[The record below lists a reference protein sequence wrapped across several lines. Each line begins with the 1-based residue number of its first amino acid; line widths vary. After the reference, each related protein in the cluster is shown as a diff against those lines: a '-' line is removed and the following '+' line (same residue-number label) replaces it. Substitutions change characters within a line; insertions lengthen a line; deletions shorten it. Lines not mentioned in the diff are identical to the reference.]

1 MLKKEFYLYPMKRFL
16 LFSVFLLS
24 AISLIAQNE
33 DVSKLHENA
42 KTFMRQGD
50 YANASII
57 LARAL
62 QQEPDNIGV
71 AKDLAFDYYL
81 QKENSK
87 ALEVIK
93 PFLESKTSDDQSFQI
108 AGIIYKAN
116 GDEKE
121 AEKIYKKGIKNFPE
135 SGPLYNDY
143 GELLWTRLNPEA
155 IKLWEKGIQ
164 KDPNYPNNYYNACKY
179 YYLTKDKIWSLLYGE
194 IFINME
200 YNTAR
205 TAEIKNVLLDGY
217 KKLYADIDLM
227 TDTKDKNKFELA
239 YLSTMNKQNSVVK
252 NGINPESLAMIR
264 TRFILDW
271 SQENKSKFPFQL
283 FSFQQQLMEQG
294 IFPVYNQWIFGAAQ
308 NLSAY
313 QNWINAHPTE
323 YTAFSKYRQDH
334 QFKVPANEF
343 YH

>member
-1 MLKKEFYLYPMKRFL
+1 MLRKDFYLYQMKSFL
-16 LFSVFLLS
+16 LHCAFCILTLNLF
-24 AISLIAQNE
+24 AQE

-57 LARAL
+57 LVRAL

-81 QKENSK
+81 QKENAK
-87 ALEVIK
+87 ALDVIR
-93 PFLESKTSDDQSFQI
+93 PFLDKRNADDQSFQI
-108 AGIIYKAN
+108 AGIIYKAT

-121 AEKIYKKGIKNFPE
+121 AEKLYKKGIKIFPE

-143 GELLWTRLNPEA
+143 GELLWSRINPEA

-164 KDPNYPNNYYNACKY
+164 KDPAYPNNYYNASKY

-194 IFINME
+194 VFINME

-217 KKLYADIDLM
+217 KKLFADIDLLA
-227 TDTKDKNKFELA
+227 DTKDKNKFELA
-239 YLSTMNKQNSVVK
+239 FLSTMNKQNSVVK
-252 NGINPESLAMIR
+252 NGINPESLTMIR

-271 SQENKSKFPFQL
+271 SMENKDKFPFQL
-283 FSFQQQLMEQG
+283 FSFQRKLMEEG

-313 QNWINAHPTE
+313 QNWINAHATE
-323 YTAFSKYRQDH
+323 YAAFTRYRQDH
-334 QFKVPANEF
+334 LFKVPANEF